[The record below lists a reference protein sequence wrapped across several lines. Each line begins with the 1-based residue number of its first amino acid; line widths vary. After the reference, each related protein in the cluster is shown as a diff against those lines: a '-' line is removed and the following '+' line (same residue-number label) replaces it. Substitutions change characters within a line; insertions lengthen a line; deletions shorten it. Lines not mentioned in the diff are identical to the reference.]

1 MPEKPGKNR
10 EQLKEITDR
19 IEAGIRDIF
28 ESGDMEKYRNYLR
41 TMSRFHNYSLNNQA
55 LIHLQ
60 RPDATLVAGYNRWR
74 DKFSRHEE
82 INLMSIYNA
91 DGTREGLIAA
101 LTEMRGYLDA
111 EEAELREL
119 TDSAL
124 AKLRDIT
131 DAEYAA
137 LDLTP
142 DFDL

>member
-60 RPDATLVAGYNRWR
+60 RPTPHLWRLQPLAGQV
-74 DKFSRHEE
+74 
-82 INLMSIYNA
+82 LPPCA
-91 DGTREGLIAA
+91 AGREGHHHHRAHA
-101 LTEMRGYLDA
+101 V
-111 EEAELREL
+111 
-119 TDSAL
+119 
-124 AKLRDIT
+124 
-131 DAEYAA
+131 
-137 LDLTP
+137 
-142 DFDL
+142 